1 MPSLCD
7 LFYTEIRTL
16 NLGTGLV
23 GSKLGSTEPCE
34 GEIILSMHQLAIFC
48 QSCLLFPH
56 LKPFVSILQVF
67 EGFSHGEAYHPLY
80 FWFYFVFMNAIWIVV
95 PLLCIWESYQE
106 LSKAQALTD
115 RTAARVTKKK
125 Q

>member
-1 MPSLCD
+1 METVLCQG
-7 LFYTEIRTL
+7 FPTVAFTFEC
-16 NLGTGLV
+16 LV
-23 GSKLGSTEPCE
+23 
-34 GEIILSMHQLAIFC
+34 F
-48 QSCLLFPH
+48 
-56 LKPFVSILQVF
+56 ILQVF

-80 FWFYFVFMNAIWIVV
+80 FWFYFIFMNAIWIVI

-115 RTAARVTKKK
+115 RTAARVSKKK